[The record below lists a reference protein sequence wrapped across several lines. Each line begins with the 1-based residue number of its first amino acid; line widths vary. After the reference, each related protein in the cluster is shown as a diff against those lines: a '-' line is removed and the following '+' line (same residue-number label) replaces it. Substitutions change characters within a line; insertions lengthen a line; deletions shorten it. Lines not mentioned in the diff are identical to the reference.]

1 MLPLTGTVEAFRSL
15 IAGGTIG
22 VAHAVL
28 VLVLWLLGA
37 LAVTV
42 LATARRRRSPARVGH
57 RAAQLPARRADG
69 R

>member
-42 LATARRRRSPARVGH
+42 LATARRRRGLTPALRDPEP
-57 RAAQLPARRADG
+57 LLEPA
-69 R
+69 